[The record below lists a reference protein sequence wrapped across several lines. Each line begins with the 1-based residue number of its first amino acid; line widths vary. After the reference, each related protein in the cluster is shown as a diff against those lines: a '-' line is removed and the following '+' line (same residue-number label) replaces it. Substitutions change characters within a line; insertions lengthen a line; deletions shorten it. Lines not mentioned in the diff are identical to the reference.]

1 MNSTIKTP
9 KASDSAGF
17 SLIELMVAMAIGLIA
32 TIGIV
37 SLFSGTSRTN
47 RLQEGLARLQENG
60 RFAATRMEEDLR
72 MAGAQ
77 YCSDYSGNRHV
88 GPVAPMW
95 QDRAPFVFA
104 QNLNLPDSGGMQ
116 SVNAAGARSTSPA
129 LVTDPPYGLSTR
141 FFMQG
146 YSCTTGS
153 ACTPALPVASMF
165 PAAGLAVG
173 NRVPGTDILTMRYL
187 RGTGWPIAGAG
198 NCAAGSNI
206 SLAPQP
212 GDAPVNF
219 TGGQLALISDCG
231 SPSILPISG
240 RSGNTLTVGSRLP
253 STINPICGARGQ
265 RDVRVF
271 NFSTD
276 FVTVTYY
283 LAFRAND
290 NPDAR
295 VNGGGLAL
303 VPTLIRREN
312 GVEQELVRGVDRLD
326 FRYGVRDRGG
336 NMRFL
341 TAGDVDNGAGL
352 GILCPPKPDGVA
364 PSPNDPAASEPGCL
378 WRSVRR
384 IEAFML
390 VNSGDEVPDLDAIGR
405 GYRYMGVDLT
415 PSESDLV
422 TTPGGVRTNNC
433 PRREFIAHATHR
445 NKTP

>member
-1 MNSTIKTP
+1 MNPIIKTP
-9 KASDSAGF
+9 KTSDSAGF

-32 TIGIV
+32 TVGIV

-60 RFAATRMEEDLR
+60 RFAVTRMEEDLR

-77 YCSDYSGNRHV
+77 YCSNYSGNRHV

-104 QNLNLPDSGGMQ
+104 ANLNLPDSGGMQ
-116 SVNAAGARSTSPA
+116 SVDAATGGPSINSAS
-129 LVTDPPYGLSTR
+129 VPYGLSSR
-141 FFMQG
+141 FYMQG
-146 YSCTTGS
+146 YSCDTGT
-153 ACTPALPVASMF
+153 ACTPVASMF

-187 RGTGWPIAGAG
+187 RGSGWPIS
-198 NCAAGSNI
+198 NAAGSSCVTGGNI
-206 SLAPQP
+206 TLAPQA

-219 TGGQLALISDCG
+219 TAGQLALISDCG
-231 SPSILPISG
+231 SPAILPISG
-240 RSGNTLTVGSRLP
+240 RSGNTLTVGSRLN
-253 STINPICGARGQ
+253 TAVEPICSARGQ
-265 RDVRVF
+265 RDIRVF

-312 GVEQELVRGVDRLD
+312 GVEQELVRGVDRLN
-326 FRYGVRDRGG
+326 FRYGVRDSAG

-341 TAGDVDNGAGL
+341 TAAQVNSGTGPTT
-352 GILCPPKPDGVA
+352 ICPPKPDGVA
-364 PSPNDPAASEPGCL
+364 PTPGNPNALEPNCL

-384 IEAFML
+384 IEAYML
-390 VNSGDEVPDLDAIGR
+390 VNSGDEVRDLDGIGR
-405 GYRYMGVDLT
+405 RYRYMDADVT

-422 TTPGGVRTNNC
+422 TPGGVRTNSF